1 MRLTVFM
8 KGPIMSHQECGGHE
22 NAKAYKRQKKQ
33 TPLSCVGGER
43 RRRRRCEQIRL
54 SEGRPVSRL
63 KDRSSGRRRGNR
75 CGASEHQC
83 KLD

>member
-33 TPLSCVGGER
+33 TPLSCVGGGD
-43 RRRRRCEQIRL
+43 CEQIRL

-63 KDRSSGRRRGNR
+63 RDRSSGRRGGNR